1 MKPRDVKGHAKGQS
15 WLGAKPQLLGLCP
28 GPSAGGNAT
37 SSQAFPVEAQLLWAA
52 SSSSGQ

>member
-15 WLGAKPQLLGLCP
+15 WLGAKPQLLSLSP

-52 SSSSGQ
+52 ASSSGQ